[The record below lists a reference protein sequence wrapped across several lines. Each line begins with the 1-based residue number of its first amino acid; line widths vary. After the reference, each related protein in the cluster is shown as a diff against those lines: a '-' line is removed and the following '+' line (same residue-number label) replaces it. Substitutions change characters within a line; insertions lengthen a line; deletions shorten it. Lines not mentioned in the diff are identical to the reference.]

1 MAAATNPPVKD
12 RAELIRRGQFLAYLT
27 LATCIVEAFVS
38 IGAGL
43 MAGSVA
49 LLGFGFDSLI
59 EVTSGG
65 SILWLLYQDADV
77 TRRKKKEATALRII
91 GWCFL
96 ALAAYIG
103 YESLASLVRHEVP
116 SRSIAGICVAVFSLL
131 AMNLLARAKRRV
143 AQGISSAAM
152 RADAKQSDLCSYLS
166 AILLGGLLLN
176 ALLGW
181 WWADPIAGLLMVPI
195 IAKEGADVLRGKGCE
210 CVDVCQ

>member
-1 MAAATNPPVKD
+1 
-12 RAELIRRGQFLAYLT
+12 
-27 LATCIVEAFVS
+27 
-38 IGAGL
+38 

-65 SILWLLYQDADV
+65 SILWRLYQDADV

-116 SRSIAGICVAVFSLL
+116 ARSIPGICVAVFSLL

-143 AQGISSAAM
+143 ARGISSAAM

-181 WWADPIAGLLMVPI
+181 WWADPIAGLLMAPI
-195 IAKEGADVLRGKGCE
+195 IAKEGADVLQGKSCE